1 MKLIYPILPEGR
13 FKALTLSFDDGHIE
27 DRRLAELFNQYGL
40 HATFN
45 LNSGTSGADRIPQS
59 DYAALYAGHEIAS
72 HGVLHPGMTM
82 TPLPLA
88 AQQALEDRR
97 TLGTPD
103 AIPGARLR
111 LPLWGEQ

>member
-27 DRRLAELFNQYGL
+27 DRRLTALFNQYGL

-59 DYAALYAGHEIAS
+59 DYAALYAGMR
-72 HGVLHPGMTM
+72 LHRTACC
-82 TPLPLA
+82 TP
-88 AQQALEDRR
+88 E
-97 TLGTPD
+97 
-103 AIPGARLR
+103 
-111 LPLWGEQ
+111 